1 MNVIFRKFLTGLLLL
16 CLLIITGGYLLV
28 RFFEIPLFFNDIV
41 TLTASFSAIGVI
53 SGIIFTTGLK
63 KGPEARTMYLMVAWV
78 FKLLLE
84 MVLALL
90 WFLIVKKTY
99 LASVILFFVLYLAI
113 SLYSMFFI
121 LNTLKSK
128 PL

>member
-1 MNVIFRKFLTGLLLL
+1 MIFRKFLTGLLLL

-63 KGPEARTMYLMVAWV
+63 KGPEARTMYLMVASTL
-78 FKLLLE
+78 KLLLE

>member
-28 RFFEIPLFFNDIV
+28 RFFEIPLFFNDII

-63 KGPEARTMYLMVAWV
+63 KGPEARTMYLMVASTL
-78 FKLLLE
+78 KLLLE

>member
-63 KGPEARTMYLMVAWV
+63 KGPEARTMYLMVASTL
-78 FKLLLE
+78 KLLLE

>member
-1 MNVIFRKFLTGLLLL
+1 VIFRKFLTGLLLL
-16 CLLIITGGYLLV
+16 FLLIITGGYLLV
-28 RFFEIPLFFNDIV
+28 RFIEIPLFFNDII
-41 TLTASFSAIGVI
+41 TLAAAFSAIGII

-63 KGPEARTMYLMVAWV
+63 KGPEARTMYLMVASTL
-78 FKLLLE
+78 KLLLE

>member
-1 MNVIFRKFLTGLLLL
+1 
-16 CLLIITGGYLLV
+16 
-28 RFFEIPLFFNDIV
+28 
-41 TLTASFSAIGVI
+41 
-53 SGIIFTTGLK
+53 
-63 KGPEARTMYLMVAWV
+63 
-78 FKLLLE
+78 

>member
-1 MNVIFRKFLTGLLLL
+1 VIFRRFLTGLLLI
-16 CLLIITGGYLLV
+16 CFFIITAGYLLV
-28 RFFEIPLFFNDIV
+28 RFTEIPIVFNDILI
-41 TLTASFSAIGVI
+41 LTASFSAIGII
-53 SGIIFTTGLK
+53 SAVIFTLGLR
-63 KGPEARTMYLMVAWV
+63 KGPEARTMYLMVASTI
-78 FKLLLE
+78 KLLLE

-99 LASVILFFVLYLAI
+99 MASVILFFVLYLAI
-113 SLYSMFFI
+113 SLVSIFFM

>member
-1 MNVIFRKFLTGLLLL
+1 VILRKFLTGLLLIF
-16 CLLIITGGYLLV
+16 LLIMAGGYLLV
-28 RFFEIPLFFNDIV
+28 NFTETPLFFDDII
-41 TLTASFSAIGVI
+41 TLTASFSVIGVI
-53 SGIIFTTGLK
+53 SGIIFTTGMK

>member
-1 MNVIFRKFLTGLLLL
+1 MILRKFLTGLLLIF
-16 CLLIITGGYLLV
+16 LLIMAGGYLLV
-28 RFFEIPLFFNDIV
+28 NFTETPLFFDDII
-41 TLTASFSAIGVI
+41 TLTASFSVIGVI
-53 SGIIFTTGLK
+53 SGIIFTTGMK

>member
-1 MNVIFRKFLTGLLLL
+1 VNVIFRKFLTGLLLL

-28 RFFEIPLFFNDIV
+28 RFFEIPLFFNDII

-63 KGPEARTMYLMVAWV
+63 KGPEARTMYLMVASTL
-78 FKLLLE
+78 KLLLE

>member
-1 MNVIFRKFLTGLLLL
+1 MA
-16 CLLIITGGYLLV
+16 GGYLLV
-28 RFFEIPLFFNDIV
+28 NFTETPLFFDDII
-41 TLTASFSAIGVI
+41 TLTASFSVIGVI
-53 SGIIFTTGLK
+53 SGIIFTTGMK

>member
-1 MNVIFRKFLTGLLLL
+1 MIFRKFLTGLLLL

-28 RFFEIPLFFNDIV
+28 RFFEIPLFFNDII

-63 KGPEARTMYLMVAWV
+63 KGPEARTMYLMVASTL
-78 FKLLLE
+78 KLLLE

>member
-1 MNVIFRKFLTGLLLL
+1 ML

-63 KGPEARTMYLMVAWV
+63 KGPEARTMYLMVASTL
-78 FKLLLE
+78 KLLLE

>member
-1 MNVIFRKFLTGLLLL
+1 VIFRKFLTGLLLL

-28 RFFEIPLFFNDIV
+28 RFFEIPLFFNDII

-63 KGPEARTMYLMVAWV
+63 KGPEARTMYLMVASTL
-78 FKLLLE
+78 KLLLE

>member
-1 MNVIFRKFLTGLLLL
+1 VNVIFRKFLTGLLLL

-63 KGPEARTMYLMVAWV
+63 KGPEARTMYLMVASTL
-78 FKLLLE
+78 KLLLE